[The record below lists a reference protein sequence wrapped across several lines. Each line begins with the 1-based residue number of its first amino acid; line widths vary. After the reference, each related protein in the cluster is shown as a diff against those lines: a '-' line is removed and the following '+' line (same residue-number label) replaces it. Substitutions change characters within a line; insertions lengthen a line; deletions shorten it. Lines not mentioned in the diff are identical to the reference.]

1 MEILLQY
8 IPETELLILLLLVGI
23 GELLKKYTVLAN
35 KLLPVVLPILGG
47 FITGS
52 IYMVDSEM
60 FVAAEFVTQL
70 IWGIITGWGAT
81 GGYESFKNMFLKQDS
96 SIKVIEVKDKIQ
108 NLMDVADNVMS
119 EDKLEGTDEI
129 EEEIKE

>member
-1 MEILLQY
+1 MEMLLQY
-8 IPETELLILLLLVGI
+8 IPETELLILLLLIGI

-35 KLLPVVLPILGG
+35 KLLPVVLPVLGG

-52 IYMVDSEM
+52 IYMVDSEV

-96 SIKVIEVKDKIQ
+96 SIKVIEVKDRIQ

-119 EDKLEGTDEI
+119 EDKPEGTDEI